1 METITSSAT
10 HLLAIV
16 NDIIIVQV
24 CCEVIS
30 LCVLDGD
37 HH

>member
-1 METITSSAT
+1 METITSSAS

-24 CCEVIS
+24 
-30 LCVLDGD
+30 GRA
-37 HH
+37 

>member
-24 CCEVIS
+24 TWVEGNLEWGS
-30 LCVLDGD
+30 MTNM
-37 HH
+37 